1 MRLGCFPLSF
11 VPVRR
16 LAVCVSIAVA
26 AACAES
32 SLVPPT
38 APSPLNPHK
47 IGVLGLDCP
56 VGPRVQSPD
65 GRPTPIHYPPPMVRG
80 GEAPVAVT
88 CDPASGTRFP
98 VGDTRVTCTARDG
111 LGQGAACSFVV
122 QVQPPPMLGATRIL
136 AFGDSLTAGVLAR
149 TVVSPEYSYPEQ
161 LARRLGSAYRTQTI
175 HVFNEGLPGERA
187 AEAPPRLRAALAQ
200 HRPEVVLLLEGTND
214 LALPGGASA
223 GAALEALG
231 RMLQFIR
238 EAGATPVLATVP
250 PVRASVVPVLAA
262 GIPDFNRR
270 VRSLAAARG
279 VTLVDIHG
287 IIRRGR
293 CSTGSGGSLPCL
305 GPDGIHP
312 TVEGYGLMADAFFDL
327 IVRRYDEPMPAHAG
341 PSALA
346 PAAPTAPVAAAGAG
360 GGPRED

>member
-1 MRLGCFPLSF
+1 MRLRCFPLSC

-38 APSPLNPHK
+38 APSPLSPHK

-56 VGPRVQSPD
+56 VGPGMQSPD
-65 GRPTPIHYPPPMVRG
+65 GRPIPIHYPPPTVRG

-98 VGDTRVTCTARDG
+98 VGGTRVTCTARDG
-111 LGQGAACSFVV
+111 LGQEAACSFVV
-122 QVQPPPMLGATRIL
+122 QVQPPPTLGATRIL
-136 AFGDSLTAGVLAR
+136 AFGDSLTAGVLLRA
-149 TVVSPEYSYPEQ
+149 VASPEHSYPGQ
-161 LARRLGSAYRTQTI
+161 LARRLRSAYPTQTI

-200 HRPEVVLLLEGTND
+200 HRPEVVLLMEGTND
-214 LALPGGASA
+214 LALAAGAGA
-223 GAALEALG
+223 DAALEALD
-231 RMLQFIR
+231 RMLQLTR
-238 EAGATPVLATVP
+238 EAGAAPVLATVP
-250 PVRASVVPVLAA
+250 PVRASMAPAHAA
-262 GIPDFNRR
+262 SVPDFNRR
-270 VRSLAAARG
+270 VRSLAAAQG
-279 VTLVDIHG
+279 VALVDVQR
-287 IIRRGR
+287 IITRGR
-293 CSTGSGGSLPCL
+293 CSTASGGSLPCL

-327 IVRRYDEPMPAHAG
+327 IVRRYDDPAAAQAG
-341 PSALA
+341 PSALV
-346 PAAPTAPVAAAGAG
+346 PAAPAPVAAVRAG